1 MKHLWMG
8 AAMAA
13 MLAACGPDERPEEV
27 DEALERGEQLM
38 REAGEALE
46 EFGEDARE
54 AGGRVLDEA
63 REALNDDR
71 DRDPRDQTTDEPDR
85 ASEGDRS
92 LQEIIDDPARADD
105 AARDGF
111 RNPRQTL
118 EFFEVEPGDTVV
130 EALPGGGW
138 YTRILLPYLGED
150 GRYYA
155 VNYPM
160 PVFEQIF
167 ADRLTD
173 ERRAELADWENTFPG
188 EAAAWGGDVDGAFR
202 FGAVP
207 AELQGEADAVLYV
220 RALHNLARFGM
231 LDMAAQD
238 AFALLEP
245 GGVAGVVQHRAPA
258 DETDERADGSRGY
271 LREADV
277 IAAFEA
283 AGFELE
289 DSSDINANPRDTA
302 DWEQGVWALPPTLG
316 GPEDERERMR
326 IIGESDRMTLK
337 FRKPE

>member
-13 MLAACGPDERPEEV
+13 MLVACGPDERPDEV
-27 DEALERGEQLM
+27 DEAMERGEQLM

-63 REALNDDR
+63 REALDDDR
-71 DRDPRDQTTDEPDR
+71 DPADETAEEPVR
-85 ASEGDRS
+85 ASGADRS
-92 LQEIIDDPARADD
+92 LQEIIDDPARTED
-105 AARDGF
+105 AARDQF

-118 EFFEVEPGDTVV
+118 EFFGIEPGDTVV

-138 YTRILLPYLGED
+138 YTRILLPYLGEE
-150 GRYYA
+150 GRYHA

-188 EAAAWGGDVDGAFR
+188 QAAAWGGDVDGAFR

-207 AELQGEADAVLYV
+207 AELEGGADAVLYI
-220 RALHNLARFGM
+220 RALHNLARFNM
-231 LDMAAQD
+231 LDMADFVVLNKFEKKGSLD
-238 AFALLEP
+238 ALRDIRKQMQRNRGEWDADPATMPVFKGLLKDKEVDALI
-245 GGVAGVVQHRAPA
+245 A
-258 DETDERADGSRGY
+258 Y
-271 LREADV
+271 LKSV
-277 IAAFEA
+277 
-283 AGFELE
+283 
-289 DSSDINANPRDTA
+289 
-302 DWEQGVWALPPTLG
+302 
-316 GPEDERERMR
+316 
-326 IIGESDRMTLK
+326 K
-337 FRKPE
+337 

>member
-13 MLAACGPDERPEEV
+13 MLVACGPDERPDEV
-27 DEALERGEQLM
+27 DEAMERGEQLM

-63 REALNDDR
+63 REALDDDR
-71 DRDPRDQTTDEPDR
+71 DPADETAEEPVR
-85 ASEGDRS
+85 ASGADRS
-92 LQEIIDDPARADD
+92 LQEIIDDPARTED
-105 AARDGF
+105 AARDQF

-118 EFFEVEPGDTVV
+118 EFFGIEPGDTVV

-138 YTRILLPYLGED
+138 YTRILLPYLGEE
-150 GRYYA
+150 GRYHA

-188 EAAAWGGDVDGAFR
+188 QAAAWGGDVDGAFR

-207 AELQGEADAVLYV
+207 AELEGGADAVLYI
-220 RALHNLARFGM
+220 RALHNLARFNM

-258 DETDERADGSRGY
+258 GEPDERADGSRGY

-277 IAAFEA
+277 IAAFEP

-316 GPEDERERMR
+316 GPDDERERMR
-326 IIGESDRMTLK
+326 EIGESDRMTLK
-337 FRKPE
+337 FRKPQ